1 MTKGTYA
8 GGTIGGPWGFGGGLY
23 IDSHGRIYPQAYG
36 GTPGASLSAGYTPD
50 LEGLLT
56 GTSVSGSVG
65 EGAIRLN
72 AGTSGGATGIGV
84 GTPGVGVTYGF
95 GPLEMSH
102 DFSQPWAAPF
112 VRESAAAAGVPSRYN
127 VLEYGYPDP
136 SPVQPSVPETAA
148 VNRAAPSVFD
158 TGASP
163 VPAFSPSK
171 DTPRGLFGRMVD
183 AGLIDPSNP
192 DQPPAGGLLGL
203 IQQSMRNGLGGPA
216 R

>member
-8 GGTIGGPWGFGGGLY
+8 GGTIGGPWGLGGGLY

-36 GTPGASLSAGYTPD
+36 GTPGVSLSAGYTPD

-56 GTSVSGSVG
+56 GTSLSGSFG

-72 AGTSGGATGIGV
+72 AGTSGGATGIGI

-102 DFSQPWAAPF
+102 DFSRPWIAPAIK
-112 VRESAAAAGVPSRYN
+112 ESAAAAGVPSRNN
-127 VLEYGYPDP
+127 VFEYGFPDP
-136 SPVQPSVPETAA
+136 ATVQSSGPAIAA
-148 VNRAAPSVFD
+148 VNNTAPSVFD
-158 TGASP
+158 TGTSP
-163 VPAFSPSK
+163 VMLFPPSE
-171 DTPRGLFGRMVD
+171 DAPGGLLGRMIN

-203 IQQSMRNGLGGPA
+203 IQQSMRNGIGSPS